1 MSGMPQEP
9 CEPMSI
15 RLSWREHEADPPLA
29 ATCWFEE
36 WPIRH
41 VVVKHVA
48 STEPWGRILGGGLVQ
63 RLADATRHGGM
74 PAPGDCRDFIAA
86 MTRQLEASCSRPIL
100 CRFREVE
107 PSFFSE
113 PGRPQWGASSADS
126 WEKILFVLPAGAV
139 AFARLMP
146 SGVPDVAQLVLLTA
160 FFPGQTNGWVA
171 PSRAAAGAAA
181 RYVQRWAQ
189 DLHHT
194 GGRLKPEHADWVP
207 EQDEST
213 GTATLRGRFRFI
225 TLKNWG
231 FQPHQD
237 GQLVWLGSVPTR
249 F

>member
-1 MSGMPQEP
+1 MSVAADDAFAPE
-9 CEPMSI
+9 SI
-15 RLSWREHEADPPLA
+15 PLSWQEHEDDPPA
-29 ATCWFEE
+29 KASCWFE
-36 WPIRH
+36 PGPVRH
-41 VVVKHVA
+41 VVTKHVGD
-48 STEPWGRILGGGLVQ
+48 SEPWGRILGESLRT
-63 RLADATRHGGM
+63 RLADTARNGRM
-74 PAPGDCRDFIAA
+74 PTTQECRDFIEAIA
-86 MTRQLEASCSRPIL
+86 PQLEGSCARPLL
-100 CRFREVE
+100 CRFREVDQ
-107 PSFFSE
+107 SFFDE
-113 PGRPQWGASSADS
+113 PGRPQWGTSTHES

-146 SGVPDVAQLVLLTA
+146 WGVPDVAQFVLLTA
-160 FFPGQTNGWVA
+160 FFPGQTTGWVS

-181 RYVQRWAQ
+181 RYVQRWAR

-194 GGRLKPEHADWVP
+194 GGRLKPEHSDWVP

-231 FQPHQD
+231 FQPHKD